1 VPAASTPAPE
11 PSRPAGFPHI
21 ALLLPTGSDAF
32 GMAASAVRQGFEAAS
47 KKQGASTL
55 PVRLYQVSEDT
66 QEIIAAYRQA
76 LLAGATLVVGPLTRD
91 GVTALAQTDLVT
103 VPTLALNVP
112 DRATPER
119 SKLYVLSLQVESEA
133 QQVARLALREG
144 RRKAFTVTDHT
155 ALGKRMRDAFAEEFS
170 RGGGYAIADYAY
182 ATDSA
187 ALDRLK
193 QAANLGVADMVF
205 LAVDAGRARSIASY
219 LSTLPAYGTSQLNP
233 GGFAPRMYVDVGEMR
248 FVDMPWMLQAD
259 HPAVMTYS
267 RGGYRQ
273 VDDLERLYALGID
286 AFRVAQELLAGKREI
301 DIDGVTGRLLLGPD
315 RQVQR
320 ELLVAIMSAGKLTV
334 LGENR

>member
-1 VPAASTPAPE
+1 
-11 PSRPAGFPHI
+11 
-21 ALLLPTGSDAF
+21 
-32 GMAASAVRQGFEAAS
+32 MAASAVRQGFEAAS
-47 KKQGASTL
+47 RKHSAATL

-66 QEIIAAYRQA
+66 QQIIAAYRQA
-76 LLAGATLVVGPLTRD
+76 VAAGATLVVGPLTRD
-91 GVTALAQTDLVT
+91 GVTALAQTDLLT

-112 DRATPER
+112 ERATPDR
-119 SKLYVLSLQVESEA
+119 SKLFVLSLQVESEA
-133 QQVARLALREG
+133 RQVARLALREG

-187 ALDRLK
+187 ALDRLR

-205 LAVDAGRARSIASY
+205 LAVDAARARSVAPY

-233 GGFAPRMYVDVGEMR
+233 GELAARTYVDVGETR

-259 HPAVMTYS
+259 HPAVMIYS
-267 RGGYRQ
+267 RAGHREA
-273 VDDLERLYALGID
+273 DDLERLYALGID
-286 AFRVAQELLAGKREI
+286 AFRVALELLAGKRDI
-301 DIDGVTGRLLLGPD
+301 DLDGVTGHLVLGPD

-320 ELLVAIMSAGKLTV
+320 GLSVAIISGGKLTV